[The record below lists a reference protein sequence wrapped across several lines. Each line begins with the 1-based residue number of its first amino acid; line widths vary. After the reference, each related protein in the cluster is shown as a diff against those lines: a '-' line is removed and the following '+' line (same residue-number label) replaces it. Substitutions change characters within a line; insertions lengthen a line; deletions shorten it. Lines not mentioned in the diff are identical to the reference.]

1 MKNLIPIALALCL
14 VCLLPAASFA
24 QEKAEP
30 VSVLTEAP
38 APAEAE
44 LDVQRERVL
53 AFQVALNQLAEQ
65 NRFRPLQASKLR
77 RAAKDA
83 ALCEY
88 LAIRYSAE
96 LDEVAS
102 EVAAGD
108 QFYSFIKF
116 IIANQES
123 IFKFINTLIDLFS

>member
-1 MKNLIPIALALCL
+1 MKNLLPLVLAFCLIPTVTC
-14 VCLLPAASFA
+14 A
-24 QEKAEP
+24 QENSSP
-30 VSVLTEAP
+30 VSVI
-38 APAEAE
+38 AETPE
-44 LDVQRERVL
+44 SGPPGPSIERQRIL
-53 AFQVALNQLAEQ
+53 AFQVALNQLADQ
-65 NRFRPLQASKLR
+65 SRLRPLQAAKLR

-88 LAIRYSAE
+88 LAIRYGSE

-108 QFYSFIKF
+108 QFYAFIKF

-123 IFKFINTLIDLFS
+123 ILKFVTTLIDLFS

>member
-1 MKNLIPIALALCL
+1 MKNLLPLLFAF
-14 VCLLPAASFA
+14 CLLPSVAFA
-24 QEKAEP
+24 QQTSEP
-30 VSVLTEAP
+30 VSLVTEAP
-38 APAEAE
+38 AE

-65 NRFRPLQASKLR
+65 NRLRPFQAAKLR

-88 LAIRYSAE
+88 LAIRYAE
-96 LDEVAS
+96 QLDEVAA

-108 QFYSFIKF
+108 QFYAFIKF
-116 IIANQES
+116 IITNQES
-123 IFKFINTLIDLFS
+123 ILKFITTLIDLFS

>member
-1 MKNLIPIALALCL
+1 MKNLLPLLFAFCL
-14 VCLLPAASFA
+14 VPPFATA
-24 QEKAEP
+24 QENISA
-30 VSVLTEAP
+30 VSVIAQAP
-38 APAEAE
+38 ESQP
-44 LDVQRERVL
+44 REPSIERQRVL
-53 AFQVALNQLAEQ
+53 AFQVALNQLADQ
-65 NRFRPLQASKLR
+65 SRLRPLQAAKLR

-88 LAIRYSAE
+88 LAIRYGSE

-108 QFYSFIKF
+108 QFFAFIKF

-123 IFKFINTLIDLFS
+123 ILKFVTMLIDLLS

>member
-1 MKNLIPIALALCL
+1 MKNVLPLLLVISLIPS
-14 VCLLPAASFA
+14 VSFA
-24 QEKAEP
+24 QEKN
-30 VSVLTEAP
+30 EA
-38 APAEAE
+38 AQTLAEAIE
-44 LDVQRERVL
+44 PAGSQLDVQRERVL

-65 NRFRPLQASKLR
+65 NRFRPLQAAKLR
-77 RAAKDA
+77 RAAKDP

-88 LAIRYSAE
+88 LAIRYGGD

-108 QFYSFIKF
+108 QFYAFIKF

-123 IFKFINTLIDLFS
+123 IFKFITTLIDLFG

>member
-1 MKNLIPIALALCL
+1 MKNLLLLLLAVCV
-14 VCLLPAASFA
+14 VCLLPNVSQA
-24 QEKAEP
+24 QEKTEP
-30 VSVLTEAP
+30 ISVFGEAP
-38 APAEAE
+38 NPAEAE

-65 NRFRPLQASKLR
+65 NRFRPLQAAKLR

-88 LAIRYSAE
+88 LAIRYAGE
-96 LDEVAS
+96 LDEVAA
-102 EVAAGD
+102 EVAASD
-108 QFYSFIKF
+108 QFYAFIKF

-123 IFKFINTLIDLFS
+123 IFKFINTLIGLFS

>member
-1 MKNLIPIALALCL
+1 MKNILPLLLVLCLIPS
-14 VCLLPAASFA
+14 VSFA
-24 QEKAEP
+24 QEKN
-30 VSVLTEAP
+30 EA
-38 APAEAE
+38 AHTLAEAIE
-44 LDVQRERVL
+44 PAGSQLDVQRERVL

-65 NRFRPLQASKLR
+65 NRFRPLQAAKLR
-77 RAAKDA
+77 RAAKDP

-88 LAIRYSAE
+88 LAIRYGSE

-108 QFYSFIKF
+108 QFYAFIKF

-123 IFKFINTLIDLFS
+123 IFKFITTLIDLFG

>member
-1 MKNLIPIALALCL
+1 MKNLLPMLLAICF
-14 VCLLPAASFA
+14 LPSVAFGQQTS
-24 QEKAEP
+24 EP
-30 VSVLTEAP
+30 VSLLTEAP
-38 APAEAE
+38 AAVPAE
-44 LDVQRERVL
+44 LDVQRERTL

-65 NRFRPLQASKLR
+65 NRLRPFQAAKLR

-88 LAIRYSAE
+88 LAIRYAE
-96 LDEVAS
+96 QLDEAAA

-108 QFYSFIKF
+108 QFYAFIKF

-123 IFKFINTLIDLFS
+123 IFKFITTLIDLFS

>member
-1 MKNLIPIALALCL
+1 MKNLIPLAFLLCVFLCL
-14 VCLLPAASFA
+14 PATSFG
-24 QEKAEP
+24 QEP
-30 VSVLTEAP
+30 VSVLAAATEP
-38 APAEAE
+38 ASGDLEI
-44 LDVQRERVL
+44 QRERVL

-65 NRFRPLQASKLR
+65 NRFRPLQAAKFR

-88 LAIRYSAE
+88 LAIRYGTE
-96 LDEVAS
+96 LDEVAA

>member
-1 MKNLIPIALALCL
+1 MKNLLPLLLAFCLIPAVAC
-14 VCLLPAASFA
+14 A
-24 QEKAEP
+24 QENISA
-30 VSVLTEAP
+30 VSVIAEAP
-38 APAEAE
+38 ESQPSSPSIER
-44 LDVQRERVL
+44 QRIL
-53 AFQVALNQLAEQ
+53 AFQVALNQLADQ
-65 NRFRPLQASKLR
+65 SRLRPLQAAKLR

-88 LAIRYSAE
+88 LAIRYGSE

-108 QFYSFIKF
+108 QFFAFIKF

-123 IFKFINTLIDLFS
+123 ILKFVTMLIDLFS

>member
-1 MKNLIPIALALCL
+1 MKNLLLLFISLCFL
-14 VCLLPAASFA
+14 TAAASA
-24 QEKAEP
+24 QENTEP
-30 VSVLTEAP
+30 VSLLTEAP
-38 APAEAE
+38 AAAPAE
-44 LDVQRERVL
+44 LDVHRERVL

-65 NRFRPLQASKLR
+65 NRLRPFQAAKLR

-88 LAIRYSAE
+88 LAIRYAE
-96 LDEVAS
+96 QLDEAAA

-108 QFYSFIKF
+108 QFYAFIKF

-123 IFKFINTLIDLFS
+123 ILKFITTLIDLFS

>member
-1 MKNLIPIALALCL
+1 MKNILPIALVLCL
-14 VCLLPAASFA
+14 AVCLLPATAFS
-24 QEKAEP
+24 QEP
-30 VSVLTEAP
+30 VSVLAAAP
-38 APAEAE
+38 EPAAADQEI
-44 LDVQRERVL
+44 QRERVL

-65 NRFRPLQASKLR
+65 NRFRPLQAAKLR
-77 RAAKDA
+77 RAAKDT

-88 LAIRYSAE
+88 LAIRYGE
-96 LDEVAS
+96 QLDEVAA

-123 IFKFINTLIDLFS
+123 IFKFITTLIDLFS